1 MSSKAFQNADKLNE
15 IISVIQFGAVG
26 NGVTD
31 DSAAIQAAING
42 GGTVL
47 IDVPCAH
54 ASTITL
60 KNNSNLSFGP
70 AGKLIYTGPRN
81 GVAVQT
87 DQTTVVQ
94 NVRWEGMRLDVG
106 ASFTGV
112 GLAIHSAHNIY
123 ADVITLNMSGT
134 TSKAI
139 TIYADSTGG
148 ESALTKRNVTQC
160 VFGSIDIQGTCG
172 TGIETGGV
180 TSGYDAT
187 PQVVTLNTFGSVFIQ
202 DSKVF
207 GLNFVNWTDNNIFP
221 GYVRVAI
228 SANNA
233 IGVQIGGPSAVTN
246 QGVYSMTFGHL
257 AVDAFGVLSGRIGI
271 KIERSKLTRI
281 VAFYCNPVPEGGV
294 LVTEAT
300 AISYDIDRQVDS
312 TGEFIKYAR
321 GFSYVDEAGFNSTPV
336 LSLADDTATSVY
348 VINPNDAGAY
358 LCGLVTLASNSQN
371 GNGLG
376 WFKVYKGSGAGSPA
390 INKYAGD
397 AFFNMQTG
405 PLTGTTG
412 PDNRITVSANNDGR
426 LYVENRIGA
435 AVEIRLSLLST
446 NQAS

>member
-202 DSKVF
+202 DSRVF

-376 WFKVYKGSGAGSPA
+376 WFKVYKASGGGSPA

-397 AFFNMQTG
+397 VYFNMQTG